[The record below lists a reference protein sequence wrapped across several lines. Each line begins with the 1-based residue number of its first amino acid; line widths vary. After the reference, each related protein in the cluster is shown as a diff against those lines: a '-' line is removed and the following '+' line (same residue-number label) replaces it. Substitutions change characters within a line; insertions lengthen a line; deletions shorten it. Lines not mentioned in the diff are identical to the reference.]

1 MQKYLQ
7 VTGMT
12 KVIHTKAKL
21 IPTRDENGNVK
32 WIAKPLP
39 KESKTEELNSDD

>member
-1 MQKYLQ
+1 
-7 VTGMT
+7 MT

-32 WIAKPLP
+32 WIAEPLP
-39 KESKTEELNSDD
+39 KETKTKELKE

>member
-1 MQKYLQ
+1 
-7 VTGMT
+7 MT
-12 KVIHTKAKL
+12 KVVHTKAKL

-39 KESKTEELNSDD
+39 EESKTEEVTNEN

>member
-1 MQKYLQ
+1 
-7 VTGMT
+7 MT
-12 KVIHTKAKL
+12 KFVHTKAKL

-39 KESKTEELNSDD
+39 EESKTEEVINEHEQLDI